1 MTADDYPAIS
11 IRLQEQGTVAI
22 RFVINPAGS
31 VDECQVSTSSG
42 KPRLDEAACTMVKKR
57 WKYKPA
63 TQDGKAV
70 AQNTTAN
77 VVFQLR

>member
-1 MTADDYPAIS
+1 VTADDYPPIS

-22 RFVINPAGS
+22 RFTVNTEGS
-31 VDECQVSTSSG
+31 VNECAVATSSG
-42 KPRLDEAACTMVKKR
+42 KGRLDDAACTMVKRR

-63 TQDGKAV
+63 TQDGKPV
-70 AQNTTAN
+70 PWTTTAN

>member
-1 MTADDYPAIS
+1 VTADDYPAIS

-22 RFVINPAGS
+22 RFVIAPDGN
-31 VDECQVSTSSG
+31 VNECAVATSSG
-42 KPRLDEAACTMVKKR
+42 KPRLDDAACTMVKRR

-63 TQDGKAV
+63 TQDGKPI